1 VLSLLSI
8 DLLSK
13 QLIEI
18 NWVDLTW
25 GIFCAKLYD
34 VELILQTFL
43 ETLNNVKVI
52 TFQYLEQKQVG
63 STSLILDGNS
73 AA

>member
-1 VLSLLSI
+1 VLLSV

-18 NWVDLTW
+18 NWVVLAR
-25 GIFCAKLYD
+25 GSFCAQLHD
-34 VELILQTFL
+34 IELILQTFV
-43 ETLNNVKVI
+43 ETHDHVKAI

-63 STSLILDGNS
+63 STGLITDGNS